1 MVSKQQRAFAQQA
14 SRLFKLAAS
23 PTRALILSTLAQKS
37 KVPVGDIAEALGMT
51 HSAVSH
57 QLGLLSRS
65 KIVVFEKHGRSVY
78 YSMAKTP
85 EAKALGKFLA
95 SLR

>member
-1 MVSKQQRAFAQQA
+1 MVSKQERQQAQQM

-23 PTRALILSTLAQKS
+23 PTRALILTTVS
-37 KVPVGDIAEALGMT
+37 KEKQVAVGDIAEHLGMT

-65 KIVVFEKHGRSVY
+65 KVVTFEKQGRSVL

-95 SLR
+95 ALS

>member
-1 MVSKQQRAFAQQA
+1 MVSKQERQKAQQV

-23 PTRALILSTLAQKS
+23 PTRALILTTIS
-37 KVPVGDIAEALGMT
+37 KDKEVSVGDIAEHLGMT

-65 KIVVFEKHGRSVY
+65 KVVVFDKQGRSVF

-95 SLR
+95 TLS

>member
-1 MVSKQQRAFAQQA
+1 MVSKSERAFAHEA

-23 PTRALILSTLAQKS
+23 PTRALILFTLSQKS
-37 KVPVGDIAEALGMT
+37 KVAVGDIAEALGMT

-57 QLGLLSRS
+57 QLGLLSRA
-65 KIVVFEKHGRSVY
+65 KVVVFEKHGRSVF

-85 EAKALGKFLA
+85 QAKALAKFLS
-95 SLR
+95 SLK